1 MDSVVKTEK
10 GKGVDIKDE
19 TIPAQV
25 IQILGRSG
33 MTGEINTA
41 KVKILEGADKGRI
54 LTRNIKGPVRVDDIV
69 VLREVER
76 EAKRRRR

>member
-1 MDSVVKTEK
+1 MVKTEK